1 MDKRKVKGL
10 QIVVYDVGNNPVSSK
25 VQEAL
30 EEAVQGV
37 LQEHTTLAHTV
48 VTADWQ
54 KPPRKPAKGRIIGL
68 R

>member
-1 MDKRKVKGL
+1 MPDKKKVKGL

-30 EEAVQGV
+30 EEAVRAI

-48 VTADWQ
+48 VTADWT
-54 KPPRKPAKGRIIGL
+54 KPPRKPAKGKVTA
-68 R
+68 